1 MLSHFLWLIWNG
13 WCGMAC
19 ELCGGPCYVLGVLGN
34 LVHLVCRDCGMAC
47 SCAVTDVGI
56 GLEECCDE
64 SEG

>member
-1 MLSHFLWLIWNG
+1 
-13 WCGMAC
+13 MAC

-56 GLEECCDE
+56 ELEECCDE